1 MSTDWGE
8 EMSLTWD
15 EETARGDDQVAA
27 VALKQYG
34 FSDQLRSRMINL
46 SENATYLVD
55 DPGTGRNGILR
66 VHREDY
72 HPLQSIQSELDW
84 LTALRE
90 QSEVS
95 TPVVIPAPDGRRV
108 VTATV
113 NGVQR
118 YAVLFE
124 VVSGLE
130 PDEIALDLGSFE
142 TLGRITALMHRHSQ
156 AWTRPEGFTRF
167 AWDWEHSLGDKQRW
181 GRWQDGI
188 GVGPDEAP
196 ILGSA
201 ADLIRQRLAEYG
213 DAPNRFGLVHADLRL
228 ANLLVDGD
236 QVNVIDFDDCG
247 FSWYMYDFGTA
258 VSFIEEDPR
267 LPQWQAAWLQG
278 YRSIASLSAEDEDML
293 ATFVMLRRLLLLA
306 WMGSHSHS
314 RECQV
319 KGPGYTAGSCVL
331 AERYVASGGKSLSQ
345 AVPASGSL

>member
-1 MSTDWGE
+1 VSTDRAAE
-8 EMSLTWD
+8 SNLTWD
-15 EETARGDDQVAA
+15 EESARGDDQVATL
-27 VALKQYG
+27 ALKEYG
-34 FSDQLRSRMINL
+34 FSDQLQSRLLNL

-55 DPGTGRNGILR
+55 DPGTGRTGVLR

-72 HPLQSIQSELDW
+72 HALESIHSELDW

-90 QSEVS
+90 ESVVS

-108 VTATV
+108 VTTTV
-113 NGVQR
+113 NGVSR

-130 PDEIALDLGSFE
+130 PDEIAVDLGNFH
-142 TLGRITALMHRHSQ
+142 TLGQLTARMHQHSQ
-156 AWTRPEGFTRF
+156 SWSRPEDFTRLS
-167 AWDWEHSLGDKQRW
+167 WDWEHSLGTKQRW

-188 GVGPDEAP
+188 GVGADETT

-201 ADLIRQRLAEYG
+201 ADLICQRLSEYG
-213 DAPNRFGLVHADLRL
+213 DAPSRFGLVHADLRL
-228 ANLLVDGD
+228 ANLLVDED
-236 QVNVIDFDDCG
+236 RVNVIDFDDCG

-267 LPQWQAAWLQG
+267 LPQWQAAWLRG
-278 YRSIASLSAEDEDML
+278 YRSVAPLSVADEEML
-293 ATFVMLRRLLLLA
+293 ATFVMLRRLLLVA

-319 KGPGYTAGSCVL
+319 KGPGYTAASCVL
-331 AERYVASGGKSLSQ
+331 AERYVASGGTSL
-345 AVPASGSL
+345 A